1 MERTMIVDHRTYT
14 IKPSGIPGWL
24 SLYYEKGWPLQQKYP
39 GNCLGFYLVKEG
51 RQDQVV
57 HLWAYQSQADR
68 EARRDALYADPA
80 WQDFVR
86 EVMAMDF
93 LVRWENKLLT
103 PTWFSPDLGG
113 NRPIVE

>member
-1 MERTMIVDHRTYT
+1 M
-14 IKPSGIPGWL
+14 
-24 SLYYEKGWPLQQKYP
+24 
-39 GNCLGFYLVKEG
+39 
-51 RQDQVV
+51 V

-80 WQDFVR
+80 WQDYLR

-93 LVRWENKLLT
+93 LVSWENKLLT

-113 NRPIVE
+113 NQPVVEGTGRRPISTHRRPAAMRITGGSTDV